1 MELKLNS
8 YKSQEF
14 PGEHNETIAI
24 YSVRLCHKAEE
35 RNEHLKTFPTQMK
48 ISIPTKIV
56 KYMGL
61 IELEKNHHL
70 HNILTCE
77 LTSKEQDIKEL
88 AKR

>member
-1 MELKLNS
+1 
-8 YKSQEF
+8 
-14 PGEHNETIAI
+14 
-24 YSVRLCHKAEE
+24 
-35 RNEHLKTFPTQMK
+35 
-48 ISIPTKIV
+48 
-56 KYMGL
+56 MGL